1 MAIKGELGWLA
12 LNVDE
17 RTERM
22 TNFLFCRIAVLVA
35 RWFRGTSFTLLDM
48 GLGEGF
54 TQTSLAQEDSV
65 DQWFGD
71 ARP

>member
-1 MAIKGELGWLA
+1 
-12 LNVDE
+12 
-17 RTERM
+17 
-22 TNFLFCRIAVLVA
+22 
-35 RWFRGTSFTLLDM
+35 LLDM